1 MIIYSLICLQTVLNS
16 LDLFRVD
23 VGMELI
29 LLKDIR
35 TRRTFDFSSTVLVL
49 SMSKQVLYSIHSL
62 MRLVHVQK
70 GVFSKNTLSDL
81 LQHLKDWSKDCL
93 PCFQE
98 KVRIPGEN
106 SSSSAA

>member
-49 SMSKQVLYSIHSL
+49 SICQSRYCTGPVQYSFIDAFGTCTK
-62 MRLVHVQK
+62 R
-70 GVFSKNTLSDL
+70 
-81 LQHLKDWSKDCL
+81 
-93 PCFQE
+93 CFQ
-98 KVRIPGEN
+98 
-106 SSSSAA
+106 